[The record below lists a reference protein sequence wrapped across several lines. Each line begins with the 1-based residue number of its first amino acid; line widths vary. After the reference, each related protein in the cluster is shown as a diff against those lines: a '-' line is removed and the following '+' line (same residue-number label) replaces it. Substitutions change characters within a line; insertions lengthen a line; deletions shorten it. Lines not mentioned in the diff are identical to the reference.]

1 MQEEIVVDVSF
12 TSDEVKILRYC
23 LDMAEMASVGKKV
36 RERWFSAVADM
47 KEKLL
52 VAEIQLDAKHAPPP
66 RFSF

>member
-1 MQEEIVVDVSF
+1 MQDDITVDVSF

-23 LDMAEMASVGKKV
+23 LDMAECAKVGKKI

-47 KEKLL
+47 KEKML

>member
-1 MQEEIVVDVSF
+1 MQDEITVDVSF

-23 LDMAEMASVGKKV
+23 LDMAERAKVGKGVK
-36 RERWFSAVADM
+36 ERWFSAVADM
-47 KEKLL
+47 KEKML